1 MNLETK
7 RLAIVA
13 TIFFLPTAIAGWW
26 FYGKNE
32 KLALTFFRSSVFLFL
47 GVVLLVGIL
56 VVTKGGQLIK
66 PMGSFF

>member
-1 MNLETK
+1 MNHETK

-26 FYGKNE
+26 LYGKNE
-32 KLALTFFRSSVFLFL
+32 KLALVFFRASIYLFL
-47 GVVLLVGIL
+47 GIVLLVGIL
-56 VVTKGGQLIK
+56 VVTKGGHIIK